1 MSKHARRRRYRARRR
16 MDRQYAM
23 WNARLRAA
31 GGSIELGMY
40 DAPNL
45 SALIRRAVDAEVA
58 RIEENAGKR

>member
-1 MSKHARRRRYRARRR
+1 